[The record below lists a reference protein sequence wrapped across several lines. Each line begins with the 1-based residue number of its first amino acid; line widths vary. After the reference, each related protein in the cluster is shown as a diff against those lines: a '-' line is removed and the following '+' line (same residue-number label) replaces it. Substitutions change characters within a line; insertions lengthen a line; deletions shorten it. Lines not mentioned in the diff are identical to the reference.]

1 MWAFWL
7 GYFYASKKI
16 VYLEGYVAEENL
28 IKAQQLAEA
37 EVDPNNVRGHSFHAP
52 KIYDPE
58 FTEYQMS
65 LRDRYPDYY
74 LDPSDE
80 FVYQTTRG
88 KMKKTRSE
96 RTVAYRSSRLLV
108 GLASSRIKRIN
119 S

>member
-1 MWAFWL
+1 MR
-7 GYFYASKKI
+7 
-16 VYLEGYVAEENL
+16 ENL
-28 IKAQQLAEA
+28 KKAQQLAEA

-88 KMKKTRSE
+88 KMKQQEGRFIKFEIRNFFFLQILNFTPPTSFWKTFFSVSQA
-96 RTVAYRSSRLLV
+96 TTKSSFTKM
-108 GLASSRIKRIN
+108 GF
-119 S
+119 